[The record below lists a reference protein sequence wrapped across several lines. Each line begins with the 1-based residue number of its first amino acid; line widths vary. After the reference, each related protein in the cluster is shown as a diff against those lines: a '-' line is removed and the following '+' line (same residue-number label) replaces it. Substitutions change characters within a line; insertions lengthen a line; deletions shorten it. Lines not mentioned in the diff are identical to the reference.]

1 MQTAIEFLKTSTA
14 QGVLWGTVLIVLGLV
29 AWYFLSNLRDR
40 ARAVDQPSDHLS
52 YFREMHGQGVLSETE
67 YRKIKANLNV
77 HLRKDTPGSSR

>member
-1 MQTAIEFLKTSTA
+1 METTIEFLQTPTA
-14 QGVLWGTVLIVLGLV
+14 QGVLWGTVLLVFGMV

-40 ARAVDQPSDHLS
+40 ARTVDQPSDHLS

-77 HLRKDTPGSSR
+77 PLRKDTPGSSQ